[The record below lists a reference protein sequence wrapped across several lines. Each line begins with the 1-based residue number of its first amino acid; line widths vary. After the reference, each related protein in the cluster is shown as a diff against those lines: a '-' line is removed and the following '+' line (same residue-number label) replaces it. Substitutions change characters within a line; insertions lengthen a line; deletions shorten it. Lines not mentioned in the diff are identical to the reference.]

1 VCFDVSV
8 RPEYRDPCVKLE
20 EISELDSKAI
30 SQEAVKALQADLRG
44 EVLLPSDT
52 GYEQSRKIWNGMI
65 DKRPAMIVRCLGTS
79 DVMKAVRFARDQRLT
94 VSVRGGGHNVAG
106 NAVCDNGLMID
117 LSGMKSVRVDPARR
131 TARAEP
137 GVMWRQFDLE
147 TQAFGLASTGGL
159 VSTTGIAGFTLGGG
173 IGWLVRKHGLAL
185 DNLVSVDMVTAKA
198 ELVTANM
205 NENTDLFWGVKGG
218 GGNFGIVTSF
228 EYQLHPVGPIVLGG
242 LIAYRAEEGQAL
254 LRFYRDF
261 VKEAPE
267 ELTTLVVYL
276 TAPPLPFLPKE
287 VHGKHLVAIVLC
299 YCGKVEDGQRIL
311 SPLRKFGKPVADVIQ
326 PMPYTV
332 LQSMLDGAAP
342 AGIQN
347 YWKSAY
353 ISGLNDDVIDLILT
367 YGERIT
373 SPLSA
378 IHVHQLGG
386 AMRRI
391 GDDATAFSH
400 RDAPFAL
407 NIVSSWKEPS
417 ENDKNINWTREFF
430 AAVQKFATGAY
441 VNFMGEEGADRVKE
455 AYGEKYSQLVALKNK
470 YDPTNFFHV
479 NQNIKPTN
487 VTKP

>member
-1 VCFDVSV
+1 M
-8 RPEYRDPCVKLE
+8 
-20 EISELDSKAI
+20 DSKAI
-30 SQEAVKALQADLRG
+30 NPEAVKALKADLRG
-44 EVLLPSDT
+44 EVLLPGDA
-52 GYEQSRKIWNGMI
+52 GYEQTRKIWNAMI

-79 DVMKAVRFARDQRLT
+79 DAMKSVRFARDQGLT

-106 NAVCDNGLMID
+106 NAVCENGLMID
-117 LSGMKSVRVDPARR
+117 LSGMKSVRVNPLHR

-137 GVMWRQFDLE
+137 GVTWRQFDLE

-185 DNLVSVDMVTAKA
+185 DNLVSVDVVTAKA
-198 ELVTANM
+198 ELVIASM
-205 NENTDLFWGVKGG
+205 NENTDLFWGVRGG

-228 EYQLHPVGPIVLGG
+228 EYQLHPVGPIILGG
-242 LIAYRAEEGQAL
+242 LIAYRAEDGQAL

-261 VKEAPE
+261 VKEAPD

-299 YCGKVEDGQRIL
+299 YCGKIEDGQRIL
-311 SPLRKFGKPVADVIQ
+311 APLRKFGKPVADVIQ
-326 PMPYTV
+326 PMPYTA
-332 LQSMLDGAAP
+332 LQSMLDEAAP

-367 YGERIT
+367 YGDRIT

-417 ENDKNINWTREFF
+417 ENDKNVNWTREFF

-441 VNFMGEEGADRVKE
+441 VNFMGEEGSDRVKE
-455 AYGEKYSQLVALKNK
+455 AYGEDKYSQLVALKNK
-470 YDPTNFFHV
+470 YDPTNFFHL
-479 NQNIKPTN
+479 NQNIRPTN
-487 VTKP
+487 VAKPNRG